1 METNEKSLLQYRKDI
16 KLMLPIYGKKEKQYL
31 DKLFNGIEDYIE
43 DHPNVT
49 SKQII
54 DKFGSPKDVAGSY
67 IMSVD
72 QDYLLKNL
80 RKNAIIKKG
89 ICLIAMI
96 LIIFCVSV
104 LSIMYRTYQ
113 SLEENSPEHI
123 ETTIEY
129 IDPEDFWENYQETE
143 INQ

>member
-43 DHPNVT
+43 DHPDVT
-49 SKQII
+49 SNQII

-89 ICLIAMI
+89 ICLIATI

-104 LSIMYRTYQ
+104 SSIMYFTYLDAKNYNID
-113 SLEENSPEHI
+113 SI

-129 IDPEDFWENYQETE
+129 IDPEDF
-143 INQ
+143 